1 MTENTWAAV
10 DKYVMDLLHP
20 HDEILDHAL
29 ARSRES
35 ELPEINVS
43 PAQGKMLMLLA
54 KSVRART
61 ILEIGTLGGYSTIW
75 MARALP
81 PDGKLVTL
89 EFEPK
94 HKEVARKNL
103 QQAGFDSKVEIML
116 GAAVENLPKLLVD
129 SRAPFDFIFIDADKE
144 SYSEYLEWSLKLSKP
159 GTLIVADNVVRNGAV
174 LEPDHEDSRVRGI
187 RKFNDLLAGDKRVE
201 STVIQTVGNKGYD
214 GFALIY
220 VL

>member
-1 MTENTWAAV
+1 MSEQTWAAV
-10 DKYVMDLLHP
+10 DKYVMEMFHP
-20 HDEILDHAL
+20 HDEVLDYAL
-29 ARSRES
+29 AKSQES
-35 ELPEINVS
+35 ELPEISVS
-43 PAQGKMLMLLA
+43 PAHGKMLMLLA

-75 MARALP
+75 LARALP
-81 PDGKLVTL
+81 ADGKLVTL

-94 HKEVARKNL
+94 HKDVAAKNL
-103 QQAGFDSKVEIML
+103 QHAGFDSKVEIIL
-116 GAAVENLPKLLVD
+116 GAAVENLPKLAGD
-129 SRAPFDFIFIDADKE
+129 SRTPFDFIFIDADKE
-144 SYSEYLEWSLKLSKP
+144 SYSEYLEWSLKLSRS

-174 LEPDHEDSRVRGI
+174 IEPDHEDTRVQGI
-187 RKFNDLLAGDKRVE
+187 RKFNDLLASEKRVE